1 MSDDMKTA
9 RKFLF
14 SYDAKYDAD
23 IAQVIEE
30 TPQRRTSARL
40 RHLIRLGLS
49 IEQQTASVKEV
60 SSILNTREST
70 TIRHETSNDDI
81 VPTPPTTSSEP
92 RRRHLPRFSPP
103 S

>member
-40 RHLIRLGLS
+40 RQLIRLGLS
-49 IEQQTASVKEV
+49 IEQQTVSVNEV
-60 SSILNTREST
+60 PLILNKRVST
-70 TIRHETSNDDI
+70 TIKHQTRNDDV
-81 VPTPPTTSSEP
+81 VPIPPTSSEP
-92 RRRHLPRFSPP
+92 RRRSLPRFSPP